1 MDLPI
6 AFLPTSSLGT
16 KGLILNAVLTTLL
29 LYGIS
34 VSTGCLFVCLLVVV
48 AFLGTH
54 ETGERILFIR

>member
-16 KGLILNAVLTTLL
+16 EGLILNAVLTTLL
-29 LYGIS
+29 LYGII
-34 VSTGCLFVCLLVVV
+34 STGCLFVCLLVVV